1 MDLKRES
8 YLEKIRP
15 FYETDLIKVISGVRR
30 GGKSTLLETIKNEII
45 ENGISGDQIIF
56 INLEDML
63 YEHIKNADDLH
74 KEISSR
80 IINDGK
86 YYIFIDEVQ
95 HVEHFEKA
103 LASFRAAYNSSVFV
117 TGSDSTLLSGELATL
132 LTGRTIEFEVLP
144 FSYSEMKEYLLLNNR
159 IYNDDLIYDY
169 IKWGGFPL
177 RFSFNREEDVR
188 RYLETLFDQIV
199 ERDIKKKSPKFNVR
213 VFKDISSYMMANAG
227 KEFSADNIVNYYK
240 TNADRNISRQTV
252 YNYLE
257 KMEKA
262 YLIHSVEKYDV
273 SGKKIMKSNEKF
285 YAIDPG
291 FRIINTNSFDFEDTF
306 FLENIIYNNLVAEGY
321 YVRTGKLNNGEIDF
335 VASKNG
341 KKCFIQVAYL
351 LASEK
356 TITREFGAYEKVRD
370 ASPKYVMSLDKIDM
384 SRNGII
390 HLNIVD
396 YLLKEKELILT

>member
-1 MDLKRES
+1 MKINFISKKMITLAIAGVVALTPLTACSYQTNEDGAVELVKNVSFDTLSSSRVVILKT
-8 YLEKIRP
+8 KG
-15 FYETDLIKVISGVRR
+15 DVKV
-30 GGKSTLLETIKNEII
+30 
-45 ENGISGDQIIF
+45 
-56 INLEDML
+56 
-63 YEHIKNADDLH
+63 Y
-74 KEISSR
+74 ISSEHSDYSYNDILTDK
-80 IINDGK
+80 II
-86 YYIFIDEVQ
+86 YQI
-95 HVEHFEKA
+95 
-103 LASFRAAYNSSVFV
+103 
-117 TGSDSTLLSGELATL
+117 SDSTE
-132 LTGRTIEFEVLP
+132 EVLP
-144 FSYSEMKEYLLLNNR
+144 NYEGIELVCEESVMPYL
-159 IYNDDLIYDY
+159 LIYDY
-169 IKWGGFPL
+169 IKWGGLPL

-199 ERDIKKKSPKFNVR
+199 ERDIKMKSPKFNVR

-227 KEFSADNIVNYYK
+227 KEFSAENIINYYK
-240 TNADRNISRQTV
+240 TNTGQNISRQTI

-273 SGKKIMKSNEKF
+273 SGKKILKSNEKY

-384 SRNGII
+384 SRDGII
-390 HLNIVD
+390 HLNILD